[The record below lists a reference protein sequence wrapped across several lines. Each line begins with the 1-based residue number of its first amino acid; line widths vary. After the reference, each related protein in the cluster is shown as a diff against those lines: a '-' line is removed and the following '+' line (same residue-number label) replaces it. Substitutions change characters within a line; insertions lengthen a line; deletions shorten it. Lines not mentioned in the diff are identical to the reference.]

1 MTIKVH
7 QQSLPR
13 HGIFAKASVK
23 VHVIERANT
32 ASQLLGLIDLP
43 GHKQRAVIEEN
54 KINFVC

>member
-1 MTIKVH
+1 MTKHFKVH

-23 VHVIERANT
+23 VHVIECANT

-43 GHKQRAVIEEN
+43 GHKQRAVIERI
-54 KINFVC
+54 K